1 MYIHLFVVVDT
12 PFHLFQLHHRPL
24 YLPLFVIVDTPRLA
38 QLHAV
43 STLICNSRY
52 TIERSNQALSL
63 AVSTLICNSRYTM
76 SYLSFSVSIKYGS
89 SWVNKIPTLRLYS
102 QPEYVVFTFLLSL

>member
-38 QLHAV
+38 QL
-43 STLICNSRY
+43 N
-52 TIERSNQALSL
+52 

>member
-12 PFHLFQLHHRPL
+12 PFHLFQLPH
-24 YLPLFVIVDTPRLA
+24 
-38 QLHAV
+38 QAV

-52 TIERSNQALSL
+52 TI
-63 AVSTLICNSRYTM
+63 